1 MRPPSLPPIRPH
13 PRPRGPLHRLSSPT
27 LSSIKLVS
35 SSSRLHQLRDLRS
48 IWAKLLQVLYP
59 PRSGS
64 IGSGSDLLKEW
75 DLWGPLV
82 ICLALA
88 IMLSLDAPPDQ
99 SIQAFSMVISLVTL
113 GSVVVTINA
122 QLLGGKVYV
131 QGFVARRGK
140 RSS

>member
-1 MRPPSLPPIRPH
+1 MVALSYPSLSLLDPFGAP
-13 PRPRGPLHRLSSPT
+13 
-27 LSSIKLVS
+27 
-35 SSSRLHQLRDLRS
+35 QLRDLRS

-131 QGFVARRGK
+131 RRPQIRLLSGNG
-140 RSS
+140 RD